1 MLNQVHKL
9 MQGMQN
15 ITNNIAHDLRTPL
28 TRLRGCL
35 EVIHNETSEGIKEAL
50 TETDNL
56 LSTFNAM
63 LRINKVESGAHK
75 GHFTCIAIDNLL
87 QDVLEF
93 YELLSEDNEISITFD
108 KKSIL
113 ILMLTGTCFFRFLP
127 IFFIM
132 PSNIHTIREQ
142 LPFVQSNLK

>member
-35 EVIHNETSEGIKEAL
+35 VVIQHDCSNETSEAIKEAL
-50 TETDNL
+50 TETGNL

-75 GHFTCIAIDNLL
+75 GHFTCITIYDLL

-93 YELLSEDNEISITFD
+93 YELLSEDNELLITFD

-113 ILMLTGTCFFRFLP
+113 IFQINSYMR
-127 IFFIM
+127 
-132 PSNIHTIREQ
+132 NINVTAKAIIIR
-142 LPFVQSNLK
+142 